1 MTKYEGLRE
10 GPDKSLVYVLLLEIT
25 DQVDL
30 GLINY
35 TDIMA
40 KVCHLKK
47 STS

>member
-10 GPDKSLVYVLLLEIT
+10 GPGKSLVYVLLLEIT
-25 DQVDL
+25 KQIDL

-35 TDIMA
+35 TDIIA

-47 STS
+47 SAS